1 MMLEDDAG
9 FNLEIVCRNP
19 ARPNLLEKLKST
31 TFFFRPVEGNLV
43 HHSILGEQP
52 IRFDFMVQSMLVVDA
67 DFGESGSPSSITTVN
82 KSIPPSTMTLSTL
95 PFDVLSKTY
104 SCGMIQKQATELM
117 LLCHLTDGWYS
128 FPLNLN

>member
-31 TFFFRPVEGNLV
+31 TFLFRPVEGNLV

-95 PFDVLSKTY
+95 PFDVLSKN
-104 SCGMIQKQATELM
+104 IFV
-117 LLCHLTDGWYS
+117 WYDS
-128 FPLNLN
+128 ETSYRVDAALSPD